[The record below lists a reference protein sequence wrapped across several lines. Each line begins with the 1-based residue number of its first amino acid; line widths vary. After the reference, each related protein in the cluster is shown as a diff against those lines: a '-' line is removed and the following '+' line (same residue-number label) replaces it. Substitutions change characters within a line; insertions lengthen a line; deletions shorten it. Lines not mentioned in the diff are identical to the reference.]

1 MFLPKNENNS
11 MAILNILFD
20 KILIDFKI
28 LKNSIH
34 NDTSN
39 LYSILTN
46 QIEQLNNFLL
56 NFTGKQKAFNKPC
69 KTASENLFSGPPSTE
84 NIEQANF
91 IYKNNEVIQMI

>member
-1 MFLPKNENNS
+1 MFLPKNESNS
-11 MAILNILFD
+11 IAKLNILFD

-56 NFTGKQKAFNKPC
+56 HFTGKQKSFYKPF
-69 KTASENLFSGPPSTE
+69 KAASDNGFSGAPSTE
-84 NIEQANF
+84 NIDEANF
-91 IYKNNEVIQMI
+91 IHKNNEVIQII

>member
-11 MAILNILFD
+11 MAKLNILFD

-56 NFTGKQKAFNKPC
+56 NFTGKQKFFSKSF
-69 KTASENLFSGPPSTE
+69 KTASDNGFLGPSSTE
-84 NIEQANF
+84 NIEEANF
-91 IYKNNEVIQMI
+91 IHKNNEVIQIN